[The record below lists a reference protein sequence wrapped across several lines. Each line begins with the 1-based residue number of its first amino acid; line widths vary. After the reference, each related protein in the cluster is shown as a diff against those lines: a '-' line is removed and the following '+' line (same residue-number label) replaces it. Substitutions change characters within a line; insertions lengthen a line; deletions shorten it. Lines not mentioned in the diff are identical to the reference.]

1 MRFFR
6 LAALVLLIPA
16 LPASAEEKITHRILA
31 ADKGHVAIVNTKG
44 EVEWEYANNAECHDL
59 WLLANGNVLRATGPA
74 TAAEVSPDKKIP
86 WSHTAKP
93 TNAKARVAVHD
104 LQRLV

>member
-31 ADKGHVAIVNTKG
+31 ADKGPVAIVNTKS

-59 WLLANGNVLRATGPA
+59 WLLANGNVLMATGP
-74 TAAEVSPDKKIP
+74 SPPPQLPPHK
-86 WSHTAKP
+86 HTTWRYTPHPPDANSP
-93 TNAKARVAVHD
+93 LPVHPPH
-104 LQRLV
+104 